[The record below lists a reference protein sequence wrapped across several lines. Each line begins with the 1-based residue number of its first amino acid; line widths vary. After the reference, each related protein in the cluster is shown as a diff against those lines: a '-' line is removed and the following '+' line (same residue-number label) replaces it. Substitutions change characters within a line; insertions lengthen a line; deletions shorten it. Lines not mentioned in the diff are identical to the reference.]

1 VTVRDVK
8 RNPRT
13 AYLQSTR
20 APILILFFYF
30 SYYLTVVATT
40 YLSEYGASIDPRL
53 WMNASAMG
61 CMVGVALNS
70 CAISPGQSVGT
81 YLGEAPL
88 RCLRF
93 FIIPFCVSS
102 ISSLVMGCVHFGPTS
117 PHLPCRFSAGSERR
131 LVRRVNYAATA
142 RGVPPVFFLVFPTGT
157 HQLATCFGVP
167 TLVALSLVIVRRLL
181 ALPGERSGYIVDS
194 VSDPDDD
201 PDTEESIYLPQ
212 VLLHRSPEN
221 PLQQEP
227 GDLDSM
233 EKGPP
238 PAAPSRRCVPTAL
251 RSIPAFSLLGCP
263 VAPPPALSAFA
274 CNPGLLVV
282 QVPPSLVSNC
292 HAPPATTSAE
302 AIDETLCNRFRVW
315 SRVGTVHY

>member
-1 VTVRDVK
+1 MCQASVATLDSRQRSPSPADTSAALLRASFQAAAGEGGQSGLPTQVSSEWLGQVTVRDVK

-102 ISSLVMGCVHFGPTS
+102 ISSLVMG
-117 PHLPCRFSAGSERR
+117 
-131 LVRRVNYAATA
+131 VNYAATA

-238 PAAPSRRCVPTAL
+238 PAAPSRR
-251 RSIPAFSLLGCP
+251 
-263 VAPPPALSAFA
+263 VARGASAA
-274 CNPGLLVV
+274 
-282 QVPPSLVSNC
+282 Q
-292 HAPPATTSAE
+292 
-302 AIDETLCNRFRVW
+302 
-315 SRVGTVHY
+315 SRVELSRAASHDLGRSY